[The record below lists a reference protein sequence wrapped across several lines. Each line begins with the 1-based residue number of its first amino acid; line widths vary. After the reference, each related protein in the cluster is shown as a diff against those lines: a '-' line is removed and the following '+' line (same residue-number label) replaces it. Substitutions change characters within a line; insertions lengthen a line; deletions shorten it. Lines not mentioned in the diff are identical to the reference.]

1 MNPYSQDLR
10 ERIITALEAGQ
21 DSQPE
26 IAENFG
32 VGLSFVEKLWRRWRQ
47 SGSCAALAKAG
58 GRKRA
63 LQDDESRIR
72 AEVAKQPDV
81 SLIELCQRV
90 AEAGGVSASPSM
102 MCRELQRLNL
112 PRKKS
117 RSTIPHATRRE

>member
-1 MNPYSQDLR
+1 MKPYSQDLR
-10 ERIITALEAGQ
+10 ERIITAVEAGQ

-32 VGLSFVEKLWRRWRQ
+32 VSLSFVEKLWHRWREA
-47 SGSCAALAKAG
+47 SSCAALARAG
-58 GRKRA
+58 GKQRA
-63 LQDDESRIR
+63 LQDDETLIR

-81 SLIELCQRV
+81 SLTELCERV
-90 AEAGGVSASPSM
+90 SGAGGATASPSM

-117 RSTIPHATRRE
+117 LSMTRSVTRQE